1 MESHGGSP
9 PFTRIWL
16 KDPKQNHEYYV
27 DVLESKA
34 EISDHI
40 KHHRLQPGGESA
52 NAREDLNQSEY

>member
-16 KDPKQNHEYYV
+16 KDPKQHHEYYV

-40 KHHRLQPGGESA
+40 KHHRLQPGGES
-52 NAREDLNQSEY
+52 NARKDSDEQEY